1 MKEFGLR
8 WVIAQNRS
16 KLISFHIIY
25 MKSTEMQVDERGVL
39 SVKQLMNLAKKME
52 VEKEKK
58 AVLRLEMDYELATLF
73 DAMNEKDEKQK
84 KLSKQKLERIRQE
97 LLRLKAL

>member
-1 MKEFGLR
+1 
-8 WVIAQNRS
+8 
-16 KLISFHIIY
+16 
-25 MKSTEMQVDERGVL
+25 MQIDERGVL
-39 SVKQLMNLAKKME
+39 SVKQLMNLAKKLE

-73 DAMNEKDEKQK
+73 DAINEKNEKQK

-97 LLRLKAL
+97 LLRLNAL